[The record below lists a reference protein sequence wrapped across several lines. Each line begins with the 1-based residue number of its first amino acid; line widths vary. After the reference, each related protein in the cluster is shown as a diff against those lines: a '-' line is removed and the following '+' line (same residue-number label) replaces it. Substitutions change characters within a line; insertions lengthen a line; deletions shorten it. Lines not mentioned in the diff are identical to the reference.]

1 MAVNQSPMY
10 QKAEERYRSA
20 GSPAERVAALE
31 EMLRLV
37 PKHKASEKL
46 QASLKQKLKAAREE
60 SQRPHAKGGGAHHD
74 LFHVPRQGAGQVV
87 LLGGANVGKSSI
99 VGALTHAKVE
109 IAEFPYS
116 THAAV
121 PGMAHHEDVPIQ
133 LVDMPPLMQRKEA
146 HAEAQRSQW
155 EGLPG
160 MAAAYRSADIV
171 LVVVDLSAI
180 ELLDQYEQPLAYLR
194 EHRLRPVSAPT
205 LELEEDEESALPKRV
220 LIAAN
225 KCDTPQAAE
234 NFAGLKELEGEGLRM
249 VAVSAKTGEGLAVMM
264 AELFALLN
272 VIRIYA
278 KKPGKPTDKEAPF
291 ILPVGATVHDMAHLV
306 HKDLAEK
313 LKGARVWG
321 GSVHDGQQVHAPHV
335 LTDKNV
341 VELHF

>member
-60 SQRPHAKGGGAHHD
+60 TQRPHAKGGGGQHD

-87 LLGGANVGKSSI
+87 LLGAANVGKSSI

-116 THAAV
+116 THVAV

-133 LVDMPPLMQRKEA
+133 LVDMPPLMTG
-146 HAEAQRSQW
+146 HAP
-155 EGLPG
+155 PG
-160 MAAAYRSADIV
+160 MSAAYRSADVV

-194 EHRLRPVSAPT
+194 EHRLRAVSTAT
-205 LELEEDEESALPKRV
+205 VELEEDEEAALPKRV
-220 LIAAN
+220 VVAAN
-225 KCDTPQAAE
+225 KCDTAQAAE
-234 NFAGLKELEGEGLRM
+234 NLAGMRELCGEDLKT
-249 VAVSAKTGEGLAVMM
+249 VAVSATTGEGLGGMM

-272 VIRIYA
+272 VIRVYA
-278 KKPGKPTDKEAPF
+278 KKPGKPVDKEAPF

-313 LKGARVWG
+313 LKGARIWG
-321 GSVHDGQQVHAPHV
+321 GTVHDGQQVHATHV